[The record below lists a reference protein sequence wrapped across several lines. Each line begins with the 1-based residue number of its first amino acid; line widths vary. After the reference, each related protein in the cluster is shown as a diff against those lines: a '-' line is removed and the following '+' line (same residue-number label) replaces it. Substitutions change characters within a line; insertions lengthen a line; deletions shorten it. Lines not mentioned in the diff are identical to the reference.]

1 MLTLNGAFSRNPRV
15 APLVEGAVQLK
26 GLEIRWQTHFKN
38 PGELFAAQLRDNAFD
53 VFEFSISDYVN
64 VRSRPSAR
72 WQWTA
77 IPIFLS
83 RALLQLNTW
92 VNVKSGITGADD
104 MKGKRLAVADYTQTA
119 FVWFRAMI
127 DRLYGIQSRDIA
139 WYNGRIGE
147 ESHSVLLGLQDAPPP
162 GVSITFLSR
171 EGEANEMLQSGAI
184 DAANATNIPIDTA
197 SPNVRPLF
205 PDGGRGFMEEFYRIV
220 GFTPVNH
227 LVAIQQRV
235 VEENPW
241 LPEALFD
248 AFERS
253 KQEAYRRD
261 PAARLILRKEVGR
274 EPGDSVFGPDP
285 YVPGLSKNRAMLS
298 MIVEQLLKDGL
309 IRDQLAVEELFWKSV
324 RGS

>member
-1 MLTLNGAFSRNPRV
+1 MLTLKGAFSLNPRS
-15 APLVEGAVQLK
+15 APLVHGAVQVK
-26 GLEIRWQTHFKN
+26 GVDIHWETGFKN
-38 PGELFAAQLRDNAFD
+38 PGELFAAQLRDDAFD

-92 VNVKSGITGADD
+92 VNVQSGITGARD
-104 MKGKRLAVADYTQTA
+104 MKGKRLGVADYTQTA

-127 DRLYGIQSRDIA
+127 DQLYGIQSRDIA
-139 WYNGRIGE
+139 WYNGRTGNQ
-147 ESHSVLLGLQDAPPP
+147 SHSLLLGLKENPPP
-162 GVSITFLSR
+162 GVSISFLNR
-171 EGEANEMLQSGAI
+171 EDEANEMLQSGAL
-184 DAANATNIPIDTA
+184 DAANATSIPIDTK

-205 PDGGRGFMEEFYRIV
+205 SDGGRGFMEEFYRTA

-227 LVAIQQRV
+227 LVGIQRRV

-253 KQEAYRRD
+253 KEEAYRRD
-261 PAARLILRKEVGR
+261 PSARLVLRKESGP
-274 EPGDSVFGPDP
+274 ESGDSVFGSDP
-285 YVPGLSKNRAMLS
+285 YVSGLAKNRAMLS
-298 MIVEQLLKDGL
+298 AIVEQLLKDGL
-309 IRDQLAVEELFWKSV
+309 IRERVSVDQFFWETV

>member
-1 MLTLNGAFSRNPRV
+1 MLTLKGAFSTNPRS
-15 APLVEGAVQLK
+15 APLVQGAVPVK
-26 GLEIRWQTHFKN
+26 GVDIHWDTTFKN

-53 VFEFSISDYVN
+53 VFEFSISDYIN
-64 VRSRPSAR
+64 VRSRSSAP

-92 VNVKSGITGADD
+92 VNVQSGIMVAGD
-104 MKGKRLAVADYTQTA
+104 MKGKRLAVGDYTQTA
-119 FVWFRAMI
+119 FVWFRTMV

-139 WYNGRIGE
+139 WYNGRIGN
-147 ESHSVLLGLQDAPPP
+147 ESHSVLLGLKDAPPP
-162 GVSITFLSR
+162 GVSITFLTR
-171 EGEANEMLQSGAI
+171 EDQANEMLQSGEL
-184 DAANATNIPIDTA
+184 DAANATNIPIDTK

-205 PDGGRGFMEEFYRIV
+205 PDGGRDFMEAFYRTA

-227 LVAIQQRV
+227 LVGIQQRV

-241 LPEALFD
+241 LAEALFD

-261 PAARLILRKEVGR
+261 PAARCIFRQEAGR
-274 EPGDSVFGPDP
+274 EPDQAVYGPDP
-285 YVPGLSKNRAMLS
+285 YVSGLSKNRAMLS
-298 MIVEQLLKDGL
+298 MITEQLLKDGL
-309 IRDQLAVEELFWKSV
+309 VRDQLVVDKLFWESV
-324 RGS
+324 RRS

>member
-1 MLTLNGAFSRNPRV
+1 MLRLKGAFSNNPRS
-15 APLVEGAVQLK
+15 APLVQGAVQIK
-26 GLEIRWQTHFKN
+26 GVDIQWATKFRN

-53 VFEFSISDYVN
+53 VFEFSISDYVI
-64 VRSRPSAR
+64 VHSRPSTH

-83 RALLQLNTW
+83 RALLQMNTW
-92 VNVKSGITGADD
+92 VHVRSGITGVAD

-127 DRLYGIQSRDIA
+127 DRLYNIQSRDIA
-139 WYNGRIGE
+139 WYNGRAGNQ
-147 ESHSVLLGLQDAPPP
+147 SHAVLLGLKDNPPP
-162 GVSITFLSR
+162 GVSITYLSR
-171 EGEANEMLQSGAI
+171 EDEANEMLQRGELHAV
-184 DAANATNIPIDTA
+184 NAQNIPVDTK

-205 PDGGRGFMEEFYRIV
+205 PDGGRAFMEEFYRAV

-227 LVAIQQRV
+227 LVGIQRHV

-253 KQEAYRRD
+253 KEEAYRRD
-261 PAARLILRKEVGR
+261 PATRLIFRGETGM
-274 EPGDSVFGPDP
+274 EAGASVFGSDP
-285 YVPGLSKNRAMLS
+285 YLSGLSKNRAMLS
-298 MIVEQLLKDGL
+298 MTVVQLLKDGL
-309 IRDQLAVEELFWKSV
+309 IRDRLDVDELFWETV

>member
-1 MLTLNGAFSRNPRV
+1 MLTLKGAFSQNPRS
-15 APLVEGAVQLK
+15 APLVQGAVQVR
-26 GLEIRWQTHFKN
+26 GVDIHWETGFKN
-38 PGELFAAQLRDNAFD
+38 PGALFAAQLRDNAFD

-92 VNVKSGITGADD
+92 VNVQSGITGARD

-119 FVWFRAMI
+119 FVWFRTMI
-127 DRLYGIQSRDIA
+127 DQLYGIQSRDIA
-139 WYNGRIGE
+139 WYNGRRGY
-147 ESHSVLLGLQDAPPP
+147 ESHSVLLGLQENPPP
-162 GVSITFLSR
+162 EVSITFLSR
-171 EGEANEMLQSGAI
+171 EDEANEMLQCGEL
-184 DAANATNIPIDTA
+184 DAANATNISINTKSA
-197 SPNVRPLF
+197 NVRPLF
-205 PDGGRGFMEEFYRIV
+205 SDGGRDFMEEFYRTA

-227 LVAIQQRV
+227 LVGIQRRV

-261 PAARLILRKEVGR
+261 PSARLVLRKEAGP
-274 EPGDSVFGPDP
+274 EHGESLFGPDP
-285 YVPGLSKNRAMLS
+285 YVSGLAKNRAMLS
-298 MIVEQLLKDGL
+298 LIIEQLLKDGL
-309 IRDQLAVEELFWKSV
+309 IREPVKVDQLFWETV

>member
-1 MLTLNGAFSRNPRV
+1 MLTLKGAFSTNPRS
-15 APLVEGAVQLK
+15 APLVDGGVQVKGAD
-26 GLEIRWQTHFKN
+26 IRWETTFKN
-38 PGELFAAQLRDNAFD
+38 PGDLFAAQLRDDAFD

-92 VNVKSGITGADD
+92 VNVRSGIEGAGD

-119 FVWFRAMI
+119 FVWFRTMI

-139 WYNGRIGE
+139 WFNGRVGK
-147 ESHSVLLGLQDAPPP
+147 ESHSVLLGLKDDPPP
-162 GVSITFLSR
+162 GVSVTFLSR
-171 EGEANEMLQSGAI
+171 EDEANEMLQSGEL
-184 DAANATNIPIDTA
+184 DAANAVNIPIDTK

-227 LVAIQQRV
+227 LVGIQQRV
-235 VEENPW
+235 AEENPW

-248 AFERS
+248 AFEGS
-253 KQEAYRRD
+253 KQRAYRRD
-261 PAARLILRKEVGR
+261 PSARLIFRRKA
-274 EPGDSVFGPDP
+274 EPARDDAVFGPDP
-285 YVPGLSKNRAMLS
+285 YMSGLAKNRAMLS
-298 MIVEQLLKDGL
+298 MTVEQLLKDGL
-309 IRDQLAVEELFWKSV
+309 IRDRVAVDELFWESV

>member
-1 MLTLNGAFSRNPRV
+1 MLTLKGAFSTNPRS
-15 APLVEGAVQLK
+15 APLVHGAVQVK
-26 GLEIRWQTHFKN
+26 GVEIHWETTFKN
-38 PGELFAAQLRDNAFD
+38 PGELFSAQLRDNAFD
-53 VFEFSISDYVN
+53 VFEFSISDYAI
-64 VRSRPSAR
+64 VRSRHSAR

-92 VNVKSGITGADD
+92 VNVQSGITGAGD

-139 WYNGRIGE
+139 WFNGRIGK
-147 ESHSVLLGLQDAPPP
+147 ESHSVLLGLKDDPPP
-162 GVSITFLSR
+162 GVSITFLTR
-171 EGEANEMLQSGAI
+171 EDEANEMLQAGEL
-184 DAANATNIPIDTA
+184 DAANATNIPIDTK

-205 PDGGRGFMEEFYRIV
+205 SDGGRGFMEEFYRTA

-227 LVAIQQRV
+227 LVGIQQRV

-241 LPEALFD
+241 LPEVLFD

-261 PAARLILRKEVGR
+261 PAARLVLRKEKGVEQG
-274 EPGDSVFGPDP
+274 ESVFGPDP
-285 YVPGLSKNRAMLS
+285 YVSGLSKNRAMLS
-298 MIVEQLLKDGL
+298 LIVEQLIKDGL
-309 IRDQLAVEELFWKSV
+309 IRDQIAVDKLFWESV

>member
-1 MLTLNGAFSRNPRV
+1 MLRLNGAFSNNPRS
-15 APLVEGAVQLK
+15 APLVEGAVQVK
-26 GLEIRWQTHFKN
+26 GVDIRWETGFKN
-38 PGELFAAQLRDNAFD
+38 PGELFAAQLSDNAFD

-64 VRSRPSAR
+64 VRARPSAR

-92 VNVKSGITGADD
+92 VNVQSGITGAGD

-119 FVWFRAMI
+119 FVWFRTMI

-139 WYNGRIGE
+139 WYNGRTGNQ
-147 ESHSVLLGLQDAPPP
+147 SHSLLLGLKENPPR

-171 EGEANEMLQSGAI
+171 EDEANEMLQAGEL
-184 DAANATNIPIDTA
+184 DAANATNIPIDTK

-205 PDGGRGFMEEFYRIV
+205 PDGGRGFMEEFYRTA

-227 LVAIQQRV
+227 LVGIQQRV
-235 VEENPW
+235 AEENPW

-261 PAARLILRKEVGR
+261 PTARLVLREKAGL
-274 EPGDSVFGPDP
+274 EPGESVFGSDP
-285 YVPGLSKNRAMLS
+285 YVSGLSKNRAMLS
-298 MIVEQLLKDGL
+298 VIIEQLLKDGL
-309 IRDQLAVEELFWKSV
+309 IRDQLAVDDLFWERV

>member
-1 MLTLNGAFSRNPRV
+1 MLTLRGAFSTNPRS
-15 APLVEGAVQLK
+15 APLVRGAVQVK
-26 GLEIRWQTHFKN
+26 GVNIHWDTTFKN

-53 VFEFSISDYVN
+53 VFEFSISDYVK
-64 VRSRPSAR
+64 VRSKPSAR

-92 VNVKSGITGADD
+92 VNVKSGITGAGD
-104 MKGKRLAVADYTQTA
+104 MKGKRLAVGDYTQTA

-139 WYNGRIGE
+139 WYNARIGHQ
-147 ESHSVLLGLQDAPPP
+147 SHSVLLGLKDEPPP
-162 GVSITFLSR
+162 GVAITFLTR
-171 EGEANEMLQSGAI
+171 EDEANEMLQSGAL
-184 DAANATNIPIDTA
+184 DAANATSMPIDTQ

-205 PDGGRGFMEEFYRIV
+205 PDSGRGFMEEFYGIA

-227 LVAIQQRV
+227 LVGIQRRV

-241 LPEALFD
+241 LPGALFD

-253 KQEAYRRD
+253 KQEAYWLD
-261 PAARLILRKEVGR
+261 PAARLVLRQEAGR
-274 EPGDSVFGPDP
+274 EPGESVFGPDP
-285 YVPGLSKNRAMLS
+285 YVSGLSKNRAMLS
-298 MIVEQLLKDGL
+298 LLVEQLLKDGL
-309 IRDQLAVEELFWKSV
+309 IRDPVAVDELFWESV

>member
-1 MLTLNGAFSRNPRV
+1 MLTLKGAFSKNPRS
-15 APLVEGAVQLK
+15 APLIHGAVQVK
-26 GLEIRWQTHFKN
+26 GVDIHWETNFKN

-77 IPIFLS
+77 IPIFLT

-92 VNVKSGITGADD
+92 VNVRSGITGAGD
-104 MKGKRLAVADYTQTA
+104 MKGKRLAVGDYTQTA

-139 WYNGRIGE
+139 WYNGRIGK
-147 ESHSVLLGLQDAPPP
+147 ESHSVLLGLQDHPPS
-162 GVSITFLSR
+162 GISITFLSR
-171 EGEANEMLQSGAI
+171 EEEANEMLQSGAL
-184 DAANATNIPIDTA
+184 DAANATNIPIYTK

-205 PDGGRGFMEEFYRIV
+205 PDGGRRFMEEFYRTV

-227 LVAIQQRV
+227 LVGIQQCV
-235 VEENPW
+235 VDENPW
-241 LPEALFD
+241 VPDALFD

-261 PAARLILRKEVGR
+261 PAARLILREEAGLER
-274 EPGDSVFGPDP
+274 GESAFGPDP
-285 YVPGLSKNRAMLS
+285 YVSGLSKNRAMLS
-298 MIVEQLLKDGL
+298 MTIEQLLKDGL
-309 IRDQLAVEELFWKSV
+309 IRDRLVVDELFCESV